1 VTSARQGIVASEM
14 AHANTIDSFEGT
26 VTDRNIISSYVP
38 IYGGVGNIIG
48 VFEIYDDV
56 TTFIAAI
63 NRFTYWLV
71 EITVSV
77 AILVNLVLVLIVG
90 RGDRLLQRQH
100 ERSLELAR
108 NVSRAEAANKSKS
121 EFLANMSH
129 ELRTPLNAII
139 GFSDL
144 ILRKT
149 FGPLG
154 DVRYSDYMR
163 DIHDAG
169 QHLLRIINDIL
180 DLTKIELGRMS
191 LQNSQTDPK
200 ALLGEIA
207 RMLAPSLEDRQITL
221 RLDVSAGLP
230 SLMVDG
236 AKLKQS
242 LLNLLSNAIK
252 FSPDNSTVSLS
263 CRSAGHGFYCFTV
276 IDQGIGMAAADIP
289 VALQPFGQIDSSLAR
304 KFEGTGLGL
313 SLAKHFCELM
323 GGRLEIASELS
334 QGTTVTITI
343 PDAAFDQRIA
353 S

>member
-1 VTSARQGIVASEM
+1 
-14 AHANTIDSFEGT
+14 
-26 VTDRNIISSYVP
+26 
-38 IYGGVGNIIG
+38 
-48 VFEIYDDV
+48 
-56 TTFIAAI
+56 
-63 NRFTYWLV
+63 
-71 EITVSV
+71 
-77 AILVNLVLVLIVG
+77 
-90 RGDRLLQRQH
+90 
-100 ERSLELAR
+100 
-108 NVSRAEAANKSKS
+108 
-121 EFLANMSH
+121 MSH

-169 QHLLRIINDIL
+169 THLLRIINDIL
-180 DLTKIELGRMS
+180 DLTKIELGRMP
-191 LQNSQTDPK
+191 LQNSQADAK

-207 RMLAPSLEDRQITL
+207 RMLTPSLEDRQIAL
-221 RLDVSAGLP
+221 RLDVPVGLP
-230 SLMVDG
+230 PFMVDG

-252 FSPDNSTVSLS
+252 FSPDNSSVSLS
-263 CRSAGHGFYCFTV
+263 CRLASDGFYRFTV

-289 VALQPFGQIDSSLAR
+289 IALQPFGQIDSSLAR

-313 SLAKHFCELM
+313 PLAKHFCELM
-323 GGRLEIASELS
+323 GGSLEIDSELS